1 MRDLNEQQISDCVD
15 RRFKLEQNLALDLL
29 AEFDNESN
37 GLIGPLRQMAGKALE
52 DLLSENIPIQDFATA
67 LESLAARRG
76 GVWSAMGD
84 EKLLS
89 IWQQNGWQGG
99 IANRHKPNIALQQL
113 QGKAQHLTASQCSD
127 IIRLYGAVAEKWG
140 AAPGLTGGQLDTL
153 KERYRP
159 GGKMVWGAHARVR
172 AKPAQGAIPGEHKQ
186 WQMPAAVHGI
196 DFKQAGKGQVKE
208 MLPDQRRSI
217 NVTVFS
223 TVKKVDNAFG
233 LPLGAD
239 ISGTTADSMFFVER
253 FARRCRIKYDPIY
266 QLLALATLVA
276 ARHHALLEVALTMTL
291 NKIITY
297 SIGFYSTL
305 LPPGSTHTA
314 RAAIDG
320 VFKEHERHD
329 WNEHI
334 LAYFDQH
341 HRRVGGYLFEGG
353 EIDRF
358 KKLATT
364 GPDFMWLFTT
374 MPPFPTKGRIR
385 MMMGSK
391 GLL

>member
-1 MRDLNEQQISDCVD
+1 MKELNEQQITACVD
-15 RRFKLEQNLALDLL
+15 KRFKLEQNLALDLL
-29 AEFDNESN
+29 AEFDKEGN

-52 DLLSENIPIQDFATA
+52 DLLSQKIPIQDLASA
-67 LESLAARRG
+67 LKSSFRRKA
-76 GVWSAMGD
+76 GVWSAIGD

-89 IWQQNGWQGG
+89 IWQQNGWDGG
-99 IANRHKPNIALQQL
+99 IADRHKPDVALQQL
-113 QGKAQHLTASQCSD
+113 QQKAHSLTASQCSD
-127 IIRLYGAVAEKWG
+127 VIRLYGAVAEKWG
-140 AAPGLTGGQLDTL
+140 ASPGLTGGQLDTL
-153 KERYRP
+153 KGQYRP
-159 GGKMVWGAHARVR
+159 GGKMVWGPHARAR
-172 AKPAQGAIPGEHKQ
+172 AKPAPGAIPAEHKQ

-196 DFKQAGKGQVKE
+196 DFKQAGKEQIKEKLPGQ
-208 MLPDQRRSI
+208 QRSI
-217 NVTVFS
+217 KVTVFS
-223 TVKKVDNAFG
+223 TVKKIDNAFG

-239 ISGTTADSMFFVER
+239 ISGTTADSIFFIER
-253 FARRCRIKYDPIY
+253 FARRCGIKYDPIY

-305 LPPGSTHTA
+305 LPAGSTHPA
-314 RAAIDG
+314 KGAIDN
-320 VFKEHERHD
+320 VFKEHENHD
-329 WNEHI
+329 WNDHI

-341 HRRVGGYLFEGG
+341 QKRVGGYLFEGG

-391 GLL
+391 GL